1 MSTTAPSGS
10 FATYSRKPNL
20 WKAFLWAAATP
31 TRNGQWGRLRLV
43 SRTAYALLAHPTEMK
58 RWMGVVYELHT
69 RGMLDD
75 LEGEY
80 LRAVQPHVNRL
91 TTIQERVS
99 QLIDYMDWTELAF
112 QPGPLAQLNSNQPLV
127 LVELPPLPGYEHMRL
142 QLTRAPVNSPE
153 GELLLS
159 LSVRRA
165 PDVQHMTRAL
175 DVAVVAFSRF
185 RVEGEA
191 SLVIG
196 GMRGQ
201 RHPSLRLSPI
211 EMAQALQGW
220 KAPVLMVRVMQ
231 ELARHWGLHLVGL
244 DPRWHQLKG
253 WPYRYSARNRE
264 TALRVKE
271 SYEALWRH
279 FDARPGPPGW
289 IVLPTSSDDSLA
301 ATALSPEKRAR
312 QIQRADYWLRTSSL
326 LRREMRQALQRAGR
340 DARVARVTQSMAS
353 EFEPEEQQ
361 QKFQARRERPIDD
374 LMPGK
379 VRTRPQSSRILET
392 GPSSLI

>member
-1 MSTTAPSGS
+1 MSTPAPPGA
-10 FATYSRKPNL
+10 FATYSRKPSP
-20 WKAFLWAAATP
+20 WKGILWAASTP
-31 TRNGQWGRLRLV
+31 TRSGQWSRLRLV
-43 SRTAYALLAHPTEMK
+43 ARALYAVVVHPNEMK
-58 RWMGVVYELHT
+58 RWMGVVHELHS

-91 TTIQERVS
+91 TSIQERVS
-99 QLIDYMDWTELAF
+99 QLIDGMDWMEAAF
-112 QPGPLAQLNSNQPLV
+112 QPGPLAQLNSDQPLV

-201 RHPSLRLSPI
+201 RHPSLRLSPV

-253 WPYRYSARNRE
+253 WPYRYSARNRD
-264 TALRVKE
+264 TALRVKD

-279 FDARPGPPGW
+279 FDARKGPPGW
-289 IVLPTSSDDSLA
+289 VVLPTSSDDSLA

-326 LRREMRQALQRAGR
+326 LRREMRQALQRPGR
-340 DARVARVTQSMAS
+340 DAGRTRVTQSMVS
-353 EFEPEEQQ
+353 EFEPEEPE
-361 QKFQARRERPIDD
+361 QKFQARRARPMEE